1 MFGISLS
8 EYIIVKMQNK
18 KQIAST
24 EQWQCNER
32 NNFLNRNTK
41 TVINTRNTAILKN
54 FKRTKTGNSKRG
66 NILML
71 QLLEMQ
77 KCQK

>member
-18 KQIAST
+18 MQIAST
-24 EQWQCNER
+24 EQWRCNER

-41 TVINTRNTAILKN
+41 TVINTRNMAILKN
-54 FKRTKTGNSKRG
+54 LKGQK
-66 NILML
+66 
-71 QLLEMQ
+71 LETQ
-77 KCQK
+77 REEIF